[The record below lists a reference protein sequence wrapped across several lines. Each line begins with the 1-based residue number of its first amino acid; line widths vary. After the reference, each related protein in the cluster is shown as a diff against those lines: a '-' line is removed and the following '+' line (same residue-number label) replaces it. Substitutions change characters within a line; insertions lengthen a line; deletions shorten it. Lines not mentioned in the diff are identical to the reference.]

1 MHQRKAQS
9 EQERGFAGVT
19 VVAIMDGVR
28 LGGSARR
35 SNKRSK
41 ESSFPAV
48 GKSEA
53 PPAPLFWGGMIVC
66 TPR

>member
-28 LGGSARR
+28 LGEPARR
-35 SNKRSK
+35 SNKVRSLLFQQ
-41 ESSFPAV
+41 SARARHPH
-48 GKSEA
+48 
-53 PPAPLFWGGMIVC
+53 PPFLGVA
-66 TPR
+66 